1 MKKNISLCTVFVI
14 SIAFLTSCSSN
25 KNKNVNS
32 DVQAQMISAKQ
43 SFLTRYQS
51 MVGRTPNEVYSII
64 GKPADYK
71 TMMNKKNQIEKA
83 KITYEY
89 IYNYDK
95 RSYDCVI
102 NYYTDKDQK
111 VIKDFEY
118 NSDKCYY
125 ISYF

>member
-1 MKKNISLCTVFVI
+1 MKKRKCIFVGNPI
-14 SIAFLTSCSSN
+14 RDEI
-25 KNKNVNS
+25 
-32 DVQAQMISAKQ
+32 
-43 SFLTRYQS
+43 
-51 MVGRTPNEVYSII
+51 
-64 GKPADYK
+64 
-71 TMMNKKNQIEKA
+71 KK
-83 KITYEY
+83 Y